1 MSAGLMLGPYRVPS
15 FEVAAHYRLTNKTP
29 AATYRSPGRY
39 ETTFVRER
47 MMDAIAH
54 KVGIDPVETRRRNL
68 LGREEMPYARPL
80 DALGVQVILDSG
92 DYAGLLEKTLARV
105 QSSQLQARMAQRRA
119 AGEIVGVG
127 LAMFVEKSGL
137 GPSDGV
143 RITVDTTGCVEL
155 VTGAG
160 SVGQGMETVLA
171 QICSDTLGVDY
182 RKVRVIHGRTERMEF
197 GNGAHASRVTVMSGS
212 ATQVAALKVRR
223 KALDI
228 AGRLL
233 HCPSD
238 ALQIEDGRVY
248 APNDPAVGSLDLG
261 EITVQ
266 DFGKAGQSFLVRFNT
281 VKNVGG
287 IGPKLEM
294 SLTKAYGPGVAKVVR
309 VESVGAKVGSD
320 LRRKGF
326 FAVVIATI
334 FMGVYIAIQFRNV
347 SWSFGA
353 GAVIALI
360 HDVLVVMLALVIS
373 QYQFD
378 LTTLAAVLTVI
389 GYSVHDTIIVSD
401 RIREDSTKRR
411 REPIAQIM
419 NRAINETLS
428 RTILTSGTAIVVLIS
443 LLAFGGPI
451 LRPSAFTLLVGF
463 ITGTYSSIYIAGPV
477 VLFWE
482 GNAKLGTVSSRAA

>member
-1 MSAGLMLGPYRVPS
+1 MSLQLIPPDINLDFVGKRYFFVLLSTVINILAIVLLFTRGLNYGVD
-15 FEVAAHYRLTNKTP
+15 
-29 AATYRSPGRY
+29 
-39 ETTFVRER
+39 FV
-47 MMDAIAH
+47 
-54 KVGIDPVETRRRNL
+54 G
-68 LGREEMPYARPL
+68 
-80 DALGVQVILDSG
+80 
-92 DYAGLLEKTLARV
+92 
-105 QSSQLQARMAQRRA
+105 
-119 AGEIVGVG
+119 
-127 LAMFVEKSGL
+127 
-137 GPSDGV
+137 
-143 RITVDTTGCVEL
+143 
-155 VTGAG
+155 G
-160 SVGQGMETVLA
+160 SVAQLEFTTRTNGDGIRNALA
-171 QICSDTLGVDY
+171 
-182 RKVRVIHGRTERMEF
+182 
-197 GNGAHASRVTVMSGS
+197 
-212 ATQVAALKVRR
+212 
-223 KALDI
+223 
-228 AGRLL
+228 
-233 HCPSD
+233 
-238 ALQIEDGRVY
+238 
-248 APNDPAVGSLDLG
+248 SLDLG

-287 IGPKLEM
+287 IGPKLEAA
-294 SLTKAYGPGVAKVVR
+294 LTKAYGPGVAKVVR

-353 GAVIALI
+353 GAVIALV

-482 GNAKLGTVSSRAA
+482 GNSKLGTVSSRAA